1 MNYTV
6 DVEGHQEFIPRQNE
20 LKLKNCTPVANCS
33 TDAGIVENTSRTYW
47 ESGICMYKRYMK
59 FSLFLRIITLM
70 LLMFSV
76 TLSKTE
82 VAFPEMQFVGHTTG
96 QCLLKPNSENI
107 GKILYFQVP
116 RSKKHVRG
124 FIDIVNFYSKFIP
137 NIADLLSPM
146 HELTKKGQPEKVTW
160 GEECQASLCKIQE
173 LISSE
178 PALIVPD
185 IDALFFVQTDASG
198 SGLGCVLLQ
207 MRDGNLRPCRF
218 HSRKLFPRETRYA
231 VIEREALAIVW
242 GLQKLSRFLLGTEFV
257 LQTDHAPL
265 TCITGGRTQ
274 NARLTRWALILQ
286 QFSFKIEYIKGARN
300 NVADYLSRFVH
311 H

>member
-1 MNYTV
+1 MFHCDWNLHVQALHEIFSIFRNNNLTV
-6 DVEGHQEFIPRQNE
+6 KP
-20 LKLKNCTPVANCS
+20 
-33 TDAGIVENTSRTYW
+33 
-47 ESGICMYKRYMK
+47 
-59 FSLFLRIITLM
+59 
-70 LLMFSV
+70 
-76 TLSKTE
+76 SKTE
-82 VAFPEMQFVGHTTG
+82 VAFPEIQFLGHTIG
-96 QCLLKPNSENI
+96 KGLLKPNSENI
-107 GKILYFQVP
+107 GKILAIQVP
-116 RSKKHVRG
+116 KSKKHVRG
-124 FIDIVNFYSKFIP
+124 IIGLVNFYSKFIP

-185 IDALFFVQTDASG
+185 IGALFFVQTDASG

-300 NVADYLSRFVH
+300 NIADYLSRFVH

>member
-1 MNYTV
+1 
-6 DVEGHQEFIPRQNE
+6 
-20 LKLKNCTPVANCS
+20 
-33 TDAGIVENTSRTYW
+33 
-47 ESGICMYKRYMK
+47 
-59 FSLFLRIITLM
+59 
-70 LLMFSV
+70 
-76 TLSKTE
+76 
-82 VAFPEMQFVGHTTG
+82 
-96 QCLLKPNSENI
+96 
-107 GKILYFQVP
+107 
-116 RSKKHVRG
+116 
-124 FIDIVNFYSKFIP
+124 
-137 NIADLLSPM
+137 M

-160 GEECQASLCKIQE
+160 GEECQASLGKIQE

-178 PALIVPD
+178 PALLVPD

-207 MRDGNLRPCRF
+207 MRDGSLRPCRF

-286 QFSFKIEYIKGARN
+286 QFSFKIEYIQGVRN